1 MKAFTVTVG
10 WAAVALILASCVSV
24 PLTGRR
30 QLSLIP
36 ASTMLSM
43 SYQEYGEFKSGHT
56 LNSDA
61 KQLADV
67 QRVGGRLRAAI
78 ERYFAANGLSKQ
90 LDGYDWEFNVVKDEA
105 QNAWVMPGGKVMVY
119 SGIFPVATTEA
130 GLAVV
135 IGHEMAHAVANHGNE
150 RMSQGLLAQF
160 GGAALGA
167 AMQNSP
173 AQTQKL
179 WQTVYG
185 VSAQYGLVLPYSRTH
200 ELEADRLGL
209 IFMAMAGYDPNAAVG
224 FWERMAADSKGAPPE
239 FLSTHPASATR
250 IRAIKAAIPEAMA
263 HHQPR

>member
-1 MKAFTVTVG
+1 
-10 WAAVALILASCVSV
+10 
-24 PLTGRR
+24 
-30 QLSLIP
+30 
-36 ASTMLSM
+36 
-43 SYQEYGEFKSGHT
+43 
-56 LNSDA
+56 
-61 KQLADV
+61 
-67 QRVGGRLRAAI
+67 
-78 ERYFAANGLSKQ
+78 
-90 LDGYDWEFNVVKDEA
+90 
-105 QNAWVMPGGKVMVY
+105 MVY

-135 IGHEMAHAVANHGNE
+135 IGHEMVHAVANHGNE